1 MSIDSIDSIAGLDEI
16 GFDGEPFDALAS
28 PPAAP
33 TVTPAPPL
41 TRPVASG
48 PATSVG
54 RAAPGTVP
62 GPAGDGS
69 TLAASLVAEL
79 RMELLAAHRSAVD
92 VQAGW
97 QQAALH
103 ALRGGRSVPPA
114 VPAEIH
120 RVARPASPR
129 LALAAGRHRPEGG
142 LEPLAPALVTSLDAA
157 GLDLLR
163 RGDLAAVLG
172 PRHER
177 GEPGPALAEG
187 PLRAVTELRPG
198 GPVGVGVLVGTAELP
213 ADAAALRA
221 LATQVGQVVAA
232 WLGLPTVVPAAR
244 FVADG
249 GEIVPETGAP
259 AGPVEVRAEVTAAD
273 LLPRPW
279 VRVDVELRADGRP
292 AGLVRGLTVAV
303 REEPG
308 TPLGTRRGGNPP
320 ALPVRRGVTGAL
332 AVVDELA
339 LATASTGD
347 LQMALGPEFARYAQ
361 VRATRPPA
369 GGLRLVGRV
378 MEVRGTRGDL
388 TAGVG
393 ETEYDSAADAWYYGA
408 APSPT
413 VPNVILMET
422 SLQSALLL
430 GYHLGATLTD
440 PAEDYSLRNLDGS
453 ATLHRE
459 VDLRGRTI
467 VQRSE
472 LVATT
477 VLSGAVLQS
486 FTYELWLD
494 GEDRSRVGPFY
505 SGTSLFGFFN
515 ATALANQTGL
525 DNGTFVPTWLERHPT
540 PTRIVE
546 GGRTGATG
554 ELDLVRE
561 LEVVDGG
568 GVHGRGYVRARRTV
582 QESDWFFARHFHLD
596 PVMPGS
602 LGVEAVIQALQ
613 EWLVDTGAL
622 DGLAEPEFV
631 VPAGVELAWRYRG
644 QILAH
649 DGEMTVELHVKDV
662 ERRPGRVRALADAS
676 VWKPGLRIY
685 ELTDVAAEARE
696 KGAPPW

>member
-1 MSIDSIDSIAGLDEI
+1 
-16 GFDGEPFDALAS
+16 
-28 PPAAP
+28 
-33 TVTPAPPL
+33 
-41 TRPVASG
+41 
-48 PATSVG
+48 
-54 RAAPGTVP
+54 
-62 GPAGDGS
+62 
-69 TLAASLVAEL
+69 
-79 RMELLAAHRSAVD
+79 
-92 VQAGW
+92 
-97 QQAALH
+97 
-103 ALRGGRSVPPA
+103 
-114 VPAEIH
+114 
-120 RVARPASPR
+120 
-129 LALAAGRHRPEGG
+129 
-142 LEPLAPALVTSLDAA
+142 
-157 GLDLLR
+157 
-163 RGDLAAVLG
+163 
-172 PRHER
+172 
-177 GEPGPALAEG
+177 
-187 PLRAVTELRPG
+187 
-198 GPVGVGVLVGTAELP
+198 
-213 ADAAALRA
+213 
-221 LATQVGQVVAA
+221 
-232 WLGLPTVVPAAR
+232 
-244 FVADG
+244 
-249 GEIVPETGAP
+249 
-259 AGPVEVRAEVTAAD
+259 
-273 LLPRPW
+273 
-279 VRVDVELRADGRP
+279 
-292 AGLVRGLTVAV
+292 
-303 REEPG
+303 
-308 TPLGTRRGGNPP
+308 
-320 ALPVRRGVTGAL
+320 
-332 AVVDELA
+332 
-339 LATASTGD
+339 
-347 LQMALGPEFARYAQ
+347 
-361 VRATRPPA
+361 
-369 GGLRLVGRV
+369 
-378 MEVRGTRGDL
+378 
-388 TAGVG
+388 
-393 ETEYDSAADAWYYGA
+393 
-408 APSPT
+408 
-413 VPNVILMET
+413 
-422 SLQSALLL
+422 
-430 GYHLGATLTD
+430 
-440 PAEDYSLRNLDGS
+440 
-453 ATLHRE
+453 